1 MGKRAIIIQARMSSN
16 RLPGKCLKLIGNEP
30 LIFFVIERLRA
41 LKLPIIIAT
50 STDHSD
56 DVLVDYLKSLDNIL
70 IFRGS
75 LENVLDRYISAASKF
90 DVNEILRIT
99 ADNPFVDVEAIA
111 NYSSM
116 FNKFNYLDGIYNN
129 GWIKGTGFEFVLLNE
144 LKGIESQNPY
154 HLEHVTVAL
163 RENIS
168 KNIKYRKVQVP
179 TYHKFIHDIVLT
191 CDYDEDLELI
201 KQIFENFNYDHKIT
215 ISEIIKFYKKWPE
228 LFKNNSLLHH

>member
-99 ADNPFVDVEAIA
+99 ADNPFVDVEAIE
-111 NYSSM
+111 NSSSL
-116 FNKFNYLDGIYNN
+116 FKEYNYLDGIYND

-144 LKGIESQNPY
+144 LKGIKATSPD
-154 HLEHVTVAL
+154 HLEHVTLSL
-163 RENIS
+163 REQMDNFPQFGQLEIPS
-168 KNIKYRKVQVP
+168 YQKENSSIR
-179 TYHKFIHDIVLT
+179 LT
-191 CDYDEDLELI
+191 CDYAKDFELI
-201 KQIFENFNYDHKIT
+201 SNILKIFEYATSVKVRD
-215 ISEIIKFYKKWPE
+215 IIKLAEIQPE
-228 LFKNNSLLHH
+228 IFTINTGLN